1 MKNALALALFA
12 VIGAAHALPN
22 ANQPVYALVE
32 LNQKPTAVSY
42 HEQMVARGQS
52 AASSAG
58 ISQLSVVRSEQA
70 AFDVTLAAANLSGM
84 QEIYRV
90 QRVFN
95 GILYL
100 TPSDNVARLRAL
112 PGVKAVH
119 LIQPKV
125 VNNAH
130 SIPFIGANQIWAN
143 PGLNLHGENIRVGII
158 DTGIDY
164 THANFGGPGTVAAFK
179 AVNPNTLPATG
190 FPSAKVVGG
199 LDFAGANYDA
209 SNPAL
214 ATPHPD
220 PNPIDETGHGSHV
233 SGTVGGYGV
242 TAAGATYAGP
252 YDLSLDPTTLR
263 IGPGAAPKVSLYAL
277 KVFGDISGSTSL
289 DTLALEWALDPNQD
303 GNLSDHL
310 DAVNLSLGSPYGSSV
325 ATDATIFTNAVQAGM
340 VVVAAAGNESD
351 VYFVTGSP
359 ASTPAVISVAATS
372 IGDYPGLKV
381 TAPAS
386 LAGVKQAGSSVF
398 SPPAVPAKS
407 GNLVLAMDSAG
418 GGSLGC
424 DNPDGGSAFSNA
436 GVIAGHFAVILRG
449 TCSFKTKV
457 LNAQIAGA
465 SGVLIVNNRAGP
477 PVGMGDDPTIATPI
491 TIPAYMASQA
501 DGQAMIAALGSV
513 VSVTFDDSLAYVA
526 VSEQDEVA
534 SFTSR
539 GPSRA
544 EYQVLLKPDI
554 AAPGLNIVSTGFG
567 TGNLSANFSGTSMA
581 TPLTTGVL
589 ALLIQEHNKA
599 WTPAQLKALIMNTA
613 DHDTYVDPSTTTG
626 RPRVS
631 AGRAGAG
638 RIDAAAASKSSVIA
652 FDNDHPDRV
661 SVSFATL
668 DVTSQ
673 TTEARTIGVNNFG
686 SADVTYNASVDAVV
700 TAPGTSVSVGA
711 ASVVAPADGGT
722 GTLALSLAADP
733 AAMTRAHDG
742 TVQEVDGTL
751 GGNTGQPRAWLSE
764 TSGYVVLTPSA
775 ADAGPVLRVPYY
787 AALNAA
793 SQMNSVGQVSTHG
806 APSGTANVVLNGT
819 PVNTLSVADAG
830 APFGVISLVTP
841 FELVYSAPQGQLAET
856 NFVNIQHVG
865 VASNYPDQQSLA
877 NAEIYFAVS
886 TYGLWASPSEATFQI
901 NIKAAGSPTWQWA
914 LFNSD
919 LGTAG
924 TQTGTVTGTDV
935 QMSFLL
941 PQPQGAATPSP
952 QDFVNGIPANVYF
965 TPTFLT
971 DSIVLPVFAGS
982 LGLTDNASGIDFQ
995 VVTFSTQ
1002 SNTNVDASPILHF
1015 DLKKPGV
1022 SSKFD
1027 QSLTGLSVDA
1037 GVPPVWTDKPGNI
1050 PIAYDNTQM
1059 TQNPTSGVLLIHHN
1073 NGFGARG
1080 EAMAL
1085 VKAQEL
1091 MTVVSVAPGAQCA
1104 TGGEQVNTGFD
1115 DNNNGV
1121 LDPSEITNT
1130 YYVCNGT
1137 KGDAGATG
1145 PAGPAGPA
1153 GPQGPAGP
1161 KGGCGVAGGATSFM
1175 ALLGLLG
1182 LIRRRRRA

>member
-1 MKNALALALFA
+1 MKRISALALFA

-22 ANQPVYALVE
+22 TAQPVYALVE
-32 LNQKPTAVSY
+32 LNEKPTSVTY

-58 ISQLSVVRSEQA
+58 ISQLSVVRSEQT
-70 AFDVTLAAANLSGM
+70 AFDSTLSAANLSGM
-84 QEIYRV
+84 KEIYRV
-90 QRVFN
+90 QRIFN
-95 GILYL
+95 GILYQ
-100 TPSDNVARLRAL
+100 TPPENVARLQAL

-119 LIQPKV
+119 LITPKV
-125 VNNAH
+125 INNAH

-179 AVNPNTLPATG
+179 SVNPDTLPAPN
-190 FPSAKVVGG
+190 FPGTKVVGG
-199 LDFAGANYDA
+199 TDFAGANYDA

-214 ATPHPD
+214 STPVPD

-242 TAAGATYAGP
+242 TAAGATYTGP

-277 KVFGDISGSTSL
+277 KVFGDISGSTTL
-289 DTLALEWALDPNQD
+289 DTVALEWALDPNQD
-303 GNLSDHL
+303 GNLADHL
-310 DAVNLSLGSPYGSSV
+310 DAVNLSLGSPYGTSV
-325 ATDATIFTNAVQAGM
+325 STDVAIFTNAVQAGM

-359 ASTPAVISVAATS
+359 ASTPSVISVAATS
-372 IGDYPGLKV
+372 IGDYPGVKV

-386 LAGVKQAGSSVF
+386 LAGVKQAGTSSF
-398 SPPAVPAKS
+398 SPGATPAKS
-407 GNLVLAMDSAG
+407 GNLVLALDSAG

-424 DNPDGGSAFSNA
+424 DNPDAGAAFSNA
-436 GVIAGHFAVILRG
+436 GVISGHFAVINRG

-457 LNAQIAGA
+457 DNAQKAGA
-465 SGVLIVNNRAGP
+465 TGVVIVNNKAGP
-477 PVGMGDDPTIATPI
+477 PVGMGDDPTITDVI
-491 TIPAYMASQA
+491 NIPAYMVSQT
-501 DGQAMIAALGSV
+501 DGQALIGALAGV
-513 VSVTFDDSLAYVA
+513 VSVTFDDSLTYIA
-526 VSEQDEVA
+526 VPEQDEVA

-539 GPSRA
+539 GPSRS

-589 ALLIQEHNKA
+589 ALLIQEHAKS

-631 AGRAGAG
+631 PGRAGAG
-638 RIDAAAASKSSVIA
+638 RIDAAAASKSNVIA
-652 FDNDHPDRV
+652 YDNDHPERV

-668 DVTSQ
+668 DVSSQ
-673 TTEARTIGVNNFG
+673 TTEARTIALNNFG
-686 SADVTYNASVDAVV
+686 AQDVTYNATVDAVV
-700 TAPGTSVSVGA
+700 TAPGTSVTLGA
-711 ASVVAPADGGT
+711 TSVVAPADGGA
-722 GTLALSLAADP
+722 GTLPIQLSADP
-733 AAMTRAHDG
+733 TAMTRIHDA
-742 TVQEVDGTL
+742 TVQEIDGAN
-751 GGNTGQPRAWLSE
+751 GGNTGLPRAWLSE
-764 TSGYVVLTPSA
+764 TSGYVVLTPA
-775 ADAGPVLRVPYY
+775 TADAGETLRVPFY

-806 APSGTANVVLNGT
+806 APSGTANVLLNGT
-819 PVNTLSVADAG
+819 AVNTLSVADAG

-841 FELVYSAPQGQLAET
+841 FELVYSNPLGSLAET

-865 VASNYPDQQSLA
+865 VTSNFADQQSLA

-886 TYGLWASPSEATFQI
+886 TYGLWASPSEASFQI

-914 LFNSD
+914 LFNGD
-919 LGTAG
+919 LGTTG
-924 TQTGTVTGTDV
+924 TVTGTVTGTDV
-935 QMSFLL
+935 QMTFLL
-941 PQPQGAATPSP
+941 PQPAGAATPTP
-952 QDFVNGIPANVYF
+952 QDFVNGIPPNVYF
-965 TPTFLT
+965 EPTFLA
-971 DSIVLPVFAGS
+971 DAIVLPVFASS
-982 LGLTDNASGIDFQ
+982 LGLTDAASGIDFQ

-1002 SNTNVDASPILHF
+1002 SSTNVDASPILHF
-1015 DLKKPGV
+1015 DLEKPAV

-1027 QSLTGLSVDA
+1027 QSLTGLQVDA
-1037 GVPPVWTDKPGNI
+1037 GVPPVWTDKPGSI
-1050 PIAYDNTQM
+1050 PITYDSTQG
-1059 TQNPTSGVLLIHHN
+1059 TNNPTSGVLLIHHN
-1073 NGFGARG
+1073 NAFGARG
-1080 EAMAL
+1080 EALPL

-1091 MTVVSVAPGAQCA
+1091 VTVVAIAPGAQCP

-1121 LDPSEITNT
+1121 LDPNEITKS
-1130 YYVCNGT
+1130 YVVCNGA
-1137 KGDAGATG
+1137 KGDAG
-1145 PAGPAGPA
+1145 PPGPAGPA
-1153 GPQGPAGP
+1153 GPQGPEGP
-1161 KGGCGVAGGATSFM
+1161 KGGCGVAGGATSLM

-1182 LIRRRRRA
+1182 LVRRRRRA